1 MRTLVQQN
9 YIPKIKYDGDA
20 DVLYIKY
27 GTNKGA
33 TAHEVGGN
41 IIVYRDDITNE
52 PKTITILFYK
62 WLEDN
67 QPGWEQNLPINFNRD
82 IKPLLKQNKVFS

>member
-1 MRTLVQQN
+1 M
-9 YIPKIKYDGDA
+9 YDDEA

-41 IIVYRDDITNE
+41 IIVYADDLTQQ
-52 PKTITILFYK
+52 PKTITILDYK
-62 WLEDN
+62 WLKEN
-67 QPGWEQNLPINFNRD
+67 RPGWERNLPIDFDRD
-82 IKPLLKQNKVFS
+82 IKPLLEQSEVFS